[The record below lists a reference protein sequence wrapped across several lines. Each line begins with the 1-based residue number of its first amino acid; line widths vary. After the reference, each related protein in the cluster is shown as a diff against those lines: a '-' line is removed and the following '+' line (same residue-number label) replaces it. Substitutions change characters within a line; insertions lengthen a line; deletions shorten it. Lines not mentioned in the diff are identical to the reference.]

1 MPRELGVKS
10 LADMGNVMTENPEIS
25 VVAKIMAM
33 AHENACFF
41 MKEGVKLDDQT
52 MYFLIDDIGG
62 LNTAMGIISDG
73 LTSMLGVSDPK
84 PAVGT
89 KKKTAPK

>member
-1 MPRELGVKS
+1 
-10 LADMGNVMTENPEIS
+10 
-25 VVAKIMAM
+25 
-33 AHENACFF
+33 

-52 MYFLIDDIGG
+52 MYYFIDDIGG

-89 KKKTAPK
+89 KKKTALK